1 MTRILNKPIEKK
13 GSNERCVHFKPID
26 DGTLTGDDRFCAYS
40 FECKQI
46 GYRGVGVR
54 VSSDEFGMDQYDF
67 LCTGW
72 KMEEGEFT
80 VEVI

>member
-1 MTRILNKPIEKK
+1 MVYILNEPIKKK
-13 GSNERCVHFKPID
+13 GSNERCMDFTPID
-26 DGTLTGDDRFCAYS
+26 DGTLTGDDRFCAHS

-54 VSSDEFGMDQYDF
+54 VSSNELGMDEYDF

-72 KMEEGEFT
+72 KMEEGEDT
-80 VEVI
+80 VEVV

>member
-1 MTRILNKPIEKK
+1 MTHIINNRIQKK
-13 GSNERCVHFKPID
+13 GSKYRCPDIIPID
-26 DGTLTGDDRFCAYS
+26 DGTISGDDRYCALS
-40 FECKQI
+40 LKCKQI
-46 GYRGVGVR
+46 GYRSVGAR
-54 VSSDEFGMDQYDF
+54 IGNKNGIDEYDF